1 MAVGSNMIDLIKKYR
16 FNIIILLVLTG
27 LLFFF
32 IPNEESRYLRPD
44 IEEIKRK
51 SHNVLLWTEIIFLV
65 ILLLIGLR
73 QLKKIIDIFYLVAGL
88 GLMGLTLFFLLD
100 SIFLSTTLFLNKLSN
115 KQTVDKTYKVVYV
128 DGDRNLLL
136 WDNDLKSSVQADQL
150 IKTTEKVNIKVSD
163 TVIVSFKK
171 GLLGFNYDPNIK

>member
-1 MAVGSNMIDLIKKYR
+1 MIDLIKKYR

-128 DGDRNLLL
+128 DSNKNLLL
-136 WDNDLKSSVQADQL
+136 WDNELKSSIQADQL
-150 IKTTEKVNIKVSD
+150 IKAADKVNIKVSD
-163 TVIVSFKK
+163 TVTVSFKK
-171 GLLGFNYDPNIK
+171 GLLGFNFDPTIK